1 MKEER
6 DFAGFVLPFAA
17 GVFVS
22 TSQHTD
28 ISSRL
33 PTAASWL
40 FFATALLLAAL
51 MHPKFRAEFHV
62 VTRAAIPFLG
72 IFSGLLIGGT
82 SAIMATGY
90 TGPGY
95 AGLTNAA
102 GSQLCHAIDMISFS
116 ETDTNSLI
124 KALIAGDKGSIPAH
138 VSEYF
143 RASGASHILAL
154 SGFHIGIVYGIAS
167 RLLSWMGGHRK
178 TAVARSLIT
187 ILFCGFYM
195 MITGAGE
202 SIVRAFI
209 FILLG
214 EAARLTHRN
223 AATSTILLSA
233 MLIQL
238 MISPAS
244 IHSVSFQLSYAAMA
258 GIAYIFPKLKSFWP
272 EEEKDEVKQW
282 RLLRKIW
289 VSAALS
295 VSCQL
300 TTGPLAW
307 LYFDSVPKHFL
318 LTNLI
323 AVPLT
328 GLIIPASLTTL
339 ALETL
344 GICPQFLIRFTEGA
358 VGMLTYSL
366 EIIATM

>member
-22 TSQHTD
+22 TSQLTD
-28 ISSRL
+28 ISEYL
-33 PTAASWL
+33 PSALSL
-40 FFATALLLAAL
+40 IFLVTALLLAAL
-51 MHPKFRAEFHV
+51 IHPGIRDGSHV
-62 VTRAAIPFLG
+62 ATKAAIPFLG
-72 IFSGLLIGGT
+72 LFSGLLIGGT
-82 SAIMATGY
+82 STIMAIGRIE
-90 TGPGY
+90 PEY
-95 AGLTNAA
+95 AGWTDAA
-102 GSQLCHAIDMISFS
+102 GLHLCHAIDMIGFS
-116 ETDTNSLI
+116 ETDTNALI

-138 VSEYF
+138 VSEFF

-154 SGFHIGIVYGIAS
+154 SGFHIGIVYGIIS
-167 RLLSWMGGHRK
+167 RGLSWMGGHR
-178 TAVARSLIT
+178 TAAVARSIIT
-187 ILFCGFYM
+187 ISFCGLYT

-202 SIVRAFI
+202 SIVRAFL
-209 FILLG
+209 FILLR
-214 EAARLTHRN
+214 EAAKLTHRN
-223 AATSTILLSA
+223 AATSSTLLSC

-238 MISPAS
+238 LISPAS
-244 IHSVSFQLSYAAMA
+244 IHSISFQLSYAAMA
-258 GIAYIFPKLKSFWP
+258 GIAWIFPKLKSFWP

-282 RLLRKIW
+282 RLLRKTW

-323 AVPLT
+323 AIPLT

-339 ALETL
+339 VLETL